1 MARPTTLKICFVI
14 AALSTVAAA
23 TSYAAESTVITGP
36 IQIGG
41 GTFSPSNKVS
51 INALVGP
58 SGCDPSTAT
67 TCQQYAAKSKHASGD
82 RIMSTNSSDPKIYY
96 KTVTTATTLEA
107 ADLTESFTDPANW
120 TAM

>member
-14 AALSTVAAA
+14 AALSTFAAA
-23 TSYAAESTVITGP
+23 TSYAASETKVITGP

-41 GTFSPSNKVS
+41 GTYAPSNKVS
-51 INALVGP
+51 IDVVVGP
-58 SGCDPSTAT
+58 SGCDPDTAT

-82 RIMSTNSSDPKIYY
+82 RIFVTNSSDPKIYY

-107 ADLTESFTDPANW
+107 ADLTETFSTDTW